1 MLSEFKKIAAAV
13 LAALTVMNFAA
24 CAVGTVS
31 GDTDSTGE
39 SSDIF
44 SSDSEHSTDAI
55 ASGDASASESALPSE
70 NGDQSQEASSSET
83 ASEGESESGGDDS
96 KAESPDS
103 FGVLTPYVNP
113 LTGLSTEK
121 DLTGNRP
128 VAIMI
133 NNIREAMPQIGI
145 SSADIIYECT
155 AEGGV
160 TRLMMVV
167 QDYTSLGVIGSVRSA
182 REYFLDFAQNHDAI
196 YVHAG
201 GSTVPWADA
210 YAEIKNR
217 GINNLDGVNMYL
229 PNTFYRDQDRL
240 LTMSAEHCLMTSGQG
255 IVWGISQMAY
265 RTEISDQLEKY
276 LKFGSCSTELQ
287 YGISA
292 SHVHIPVTSY
302 QTVDYVYDA
311 ATSKYLRYQFNGE
324 KHIDGAT
331 NEQLAFD
338 NLLVVFCDMYRF
350 ENDDYNRMHVETLG
364 EGSGYYIADGKCINI
379 TWKKASHEAP
389 IEYYDE
395 AGNVLTLK
403 AGKTMINVCDSN
415 SKSYISMNYSW

>member
-1 MLSEFKKIAAAV
+1 MRSEFKKITATLV
-13 LAALTVMNFAA
+13 CALLVTNIAA
-24 CAVGTVS
+24 CAVGTGAGS
-31 GDTDSTGE
+31 DSDSTGGISDDSSYEPDSSRGEVSSE
-39 SSDIF
+39 SV
-44 SSDSEHSTDAI
+44 SESQ
-55 ASGDASASESALPSE
+55 SESESAQESGSE
-70 NGDQSQEASSSET
+70 SQSES
-83 ASEGESESGGDDS
+83 GSESGGSQDIADNIPPTLDS
-96 KAESPDS
+96 
-103 FGVLTPYVNP
+103 LLPYVNP
-113 LTGLSTEK
+113 LTGLATEK
-121 DLTGNRP
+121 NLIGNRP

-167 QDYTSLGVIGSVRSA
+167 QDYEGLSVVGSVRSA

-229 PNTFYRDQDRL
+229 PYTFYRDADRL
-240 LTMSAEHCLMTSGQG
+240 LTMSPEHCLMTSGSG
-255 IVWGISQMAY
+255 IAAGIAQLAY
-265 RTEISDQLEKY
+265 RTAISDKLDSF
-276 LKFGSCSTELQ
+276 LKFGSTSNQTSGGTAAL
-287 YGISA
+287 
-292 SHVHIPVTSY
+292 HVHIPVTSY
-302 QTVDYVYDA
+302 QTVDYLYDE
-311 ATSKYLRYQFNGE
+311 ATSRYYRYQFDGQ

-331 NEQLAFD
+331 NEQLSFD
-338 NLLVVFCDMYRF
+338 NLLVVFCSMHRF
-350 ENDDYNRMHVETLG
+350 ENDDYNRMYVETLG

-379 TWKKASHEAP
+379 TWKKSSHESP
-389 IEYYDE
+389 IVYYDE

-403 AGKTMINVCDSN
+403 AGKTMVNVCDSN
-415 SKSYISMNYSW
+415 TKSYVSMNYNW